1 MHGRDLFKEVKKNC
15 ERCRYLRKTAVN
27 IEMGSVSTHN
37 LRIAPAFY
45 ATQGDLCGL
54 FKAYSPHNKR
64 STIKIWFAVYCCK
77 STSTTLIKVMD
88 DYSTTAFIQSFVL
101 FLCDVGYPKFLSVDE
116 GSKLVKGCES
126 LKLIHTDIKH

>member
-1 MHGRDLFKEVKKNC
+1 ME
-15 ERCRYLRKTAVN
+15 
-27 IEMGSVSTHN
+27 
-37 LRIAPAFY
+37 
-45 ATQGDLCGL
+45 
-54 FKAYSPHNKR
+54 
-64 STIKIWFAVYCCK
+64 
-77 STSTTLIKVMD
+77 